1 MPILD
6 LSMRGIRRK
15 EKAITDEKIV
25 KKILSKVAYI
35 TLALCKDNQPYLVS
49 LSHGYDP
56 NKNCIYFHCASEGKK
71 IDYLKENNV
80 VWGQAI
86 IDKGYIQGS
95 CDHLYATTQFKGKVT
110 FITDFE
116 EKKEALTNMVHKLD
130 NNPDEVIYKQLTQQS
145 ITKISVGRIDIEYM
159 SGKEAKDTV
168 ISL

>member
-1 MPILD
+1 
-6 LSMRGIRRK
+6 MRGIRRK

-130 NNPDEVIYKQLTQQS
+130 NKPDEVIYKQLTQQS

>member
-1 MPILD
+1 
-6 LSMRGIRRK
+6 MRGIRRK
-15 EKAITDEKIV
+15 EKAITDEKIM
-25 KKILSKVAYI
+25 KKILSEVAYVTI
-35 TLALCKDNQPYLVS
+35 ALCKDNQPYLVS
-49 LSHGYDP
+49 LSHGYDLD
-56 NKNCIYFHCASEGKK
+56 KNCIYFHCASEGKK

-110 FITDFE
+110 FITDFD

-130 NNPDEVIYKQLTQQS
+130 NKPDEVIYKQLTQQS

-159 SGKEAKDTV
+159 SGKEAKDAV

>member
-1 MPILD
+1 
-6 LSMRGIRRK
+6 MRGIRRK
-15 EKAITDEKIV
+15 EKAITDENIM
-25 KKILSKVAYI
+25 KKILSDVAYVTI
-35 TLALCKDNQPYLVS
+35 ALCKDNQPYLVS

-56 NKNCIYFHCASEGKK
+56 DKNCIYFHCASEGKK

-110 FITDFE
+110 FINDFE
-116 EKKEALTNMVHKLD
+116 EKKEVLTNMVHKLD
-130 NNPDEVIYKQLTQQS
+130 KNPDEVIYKQLTQQS

-159 SGKEAKDTV
+159 SGKEAKDAV